1 MTIALDPIISNGDRG
16 EGERRSPLIS
26 VLTPTYMERENMAAL
41 IEFVNESLS
50 GQPFEVIVID
60 DNSPDGTSD
69 EVRKLSKKY
78 DNIKLLVRPEK
89 MGLGSAYR
97 DGLKA
102 SSGDFIVEMD
112 ADLSHNPEDIP
123 RLLKGLNPADIAIG
137 SRYVTGGKIVGWSWH
152 RRLISWGANRLARL
166 VVGLKVKDVT
176 SGFRIYRRE
185 AFEEIVKRSKLNEF
199 DFQIEALHI
208 AKKLGFK
215 VEEVPITFT
224 DRKRG
229 KSKLEKKEIARFA
242 WSIFSM
248 RFLQK
253 KGSEEI

>member
-1 MTIALDPIISNGDRG
+1 MMVPTKDP
-16 EGERRSPLIS
+16 PLIS
-26 VLTPTYMERENMAAL
+26 VLTPIYMERENVAIL
-41 IEFVNESLS
+41 IESLDKSLS

-102 SSGDFIVEMD
+102 SSGSFIVEMD

-123 RLLKGLNPADIAIG
+123 RLIKGLNPADIAIG
-137 SRYVTGGKIVGWSWH
+137 SRYVSGGNIVGWGWH

-185 AFEEIVKRSKLNEF
+185 AFEEIARHSRLNGYS
-199 DFQIEALHI
+199 FQVEALHI
-208 AKKLGFK
+208 ANKLGFT
-215 VEEVPITFT
+215 VEEVPITFI
-224 DRKRG
+224 DRERG
-229 KSKLEKKEIARFA
+229 ESKLGNKEIARFA

-248 RFLQK
+248 RFLQT
-253 KGSEEI
+253 KGSEEV